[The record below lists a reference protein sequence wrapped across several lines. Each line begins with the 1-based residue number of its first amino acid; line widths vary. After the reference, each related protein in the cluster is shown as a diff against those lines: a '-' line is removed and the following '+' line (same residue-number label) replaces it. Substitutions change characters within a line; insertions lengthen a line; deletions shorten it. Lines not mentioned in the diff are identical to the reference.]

1 MAEQIIFATYDASN
15 QPVDHIN
22 IDCAI
27 VTHPSL
33 HAADSSTS
41 SGVGLTTPMD
51 FVSLEAQ
58 LRGAILGMH
67 CQLGRANKT
76 LSKYQQSMLC

>member
-1 MAEQIIFATYDASN
+1 M
-15 QPVDHIN
+15 N

-27 VTHPSL
+27 VTHPSLQSL

-41 SGVGLTTPMD
+41 SGVGLENSTTGLTTPMD